1 MGRDN
6 SALVT
11 DDLMGLQL
19 PPIRAPIAMID
30 DADGQVLQG
39 AETIVEAQVNEEY
52 EGDAESEDEASVV
65 NDAEQ
70 CDESE
75 DEVDVDMSDSR
86 PKASALEERARSAP
100 RVPRF
105 NYVAMVR
112 NRSDCD
118 SRRELVRRLESDQQ
132 LLPSLGAVQ
141 DWLEMQSCQF
151 GDAGF
156 GWGSNALLDHENDLQ
171 EVDSGSNLGDI
182 ERVRAVKRKVRTE
195 RNPTMT
201 NAFKTAEGADA
212 WTPSVVKELTKIG
225 PKHAFAMEQVDFWEI
240 PSKAPILMLQV
251 EHSRKKE
258 TNEMKTRLVVNGA
271 QEPYKQDEDNYAPTA
286 LQKGGQLLFAL
297 AAQERRPMRGI
308 DITCAFA
315 SESLTAEDG
324 DIYVKYP
331 DVLVK

>member
-1 MGRDN
+1 
-6 SALVT
+6 
-11 DDLMGLQL
+11 
-19 PPIRAPIAMID
+19 
-30 DADGQVLQG
+30 
-39 AETIVEAQVNEEY
+39 
-52 EGDAESEDEASVV
+52 
-65 NDAEQ
+65 
-70 CDESE
+70 
-75 DEVDVDMSDSR
+75 
-86 PKASALEERARSAP
+86 
-100 RVPRF
+100 
-105 NYVAMVR
+105 
-112 NRSDCD
+112 
-118 SRRELVRRLESDQQ
+118 
-132 LLPSLGAVQ
+132 
-141 DWLEMQSCQF
+141 
-151 GDAGF
+151 
-156 GWGSNALLDHENDLQ
+156 
-171 EVDSGSNLGDI
+171 
-182 ERVRAVKRKVRTE
+182 
-195 RNPTMT
+195 MT

-331 DVLVK
+331 DVLVKYFSGLLNQQREEQKEILAAEAKAKKVTEEISKSASFSLDVAVDDQDQAKNATESDSLGDSSEDAQSKRRRQAKDTFAKHRSNHWKARKVEKAKQRVRSASSSNRQGYYAKLRKSLYGLRRAAKLFNRGLRQLLKDNGYESCPADTHVYFSQGIWYGVDLVQHPCR